1 MFKDPNSQY
10 FGFTG
15 FTVAGGSNDSWISQI
30 TPAWLHSSLETF
42 SIFEQSRSLCPLQCG
57 TSQVSIGQFVRTK
70 CQRMVAEP
78 KFETAKHVD
87 FDALSVQF
95 SALAEC

>member
-1 MFKDPNSQY
+1 MMKFPN
-10 FGFTG
+10 
-15 FTVAGGSNDSWISQI
+15 N
-30 TPAWLHSSLETF
+30 SSLVAF
-42 SIFEQSRSLCPLQCG
+42 QLGNIFEQSPSLCPLQCG

-87 FDALSVQF
+87 FDALFVQF
-95 SALAEC
+95 SALTC